1 MKRIFTLFCLS
12 LVFLACNQS
21 SLPKG
26 IMDEEKMVKVLMDV
40 HITDSYLNQV
50 YQRDTLLMQAHARY
64 NYIFK
69 KYQID
74 SATLTKNI
82 KYYSLRPKLLS
93 KMYQTI
99 QDSLQLREDSKNP
112 KPLVDTLVKGADKSK
127 DDLPAQ

>member
-26 IMDEEKMVKVLMDV
+26 IMDEEKMVQVLMDV
-40 HITDSYLNQV
+40 HIADSYLNQV

-69 KYQID
+69 KHQID

-82 KYYSLRPKLLS
+82 RYYSLRPKVLAQI
-93 KMYQTI
+93 YQTV
-99 QDSLQLREDSKNP
+99 QDSLQLREESRKP
-112 KPLVDTLVKGADKSK
+112 KPLVDSLVNADKSK
-127 DDLPAQ
+127 NDLPQQ